1 MITKERKLK
10 INFNHTKKTLQKILN
25 KYLIFINSFQIK
37 SLGKEFMVL

>member
-1 MITKERKLK
+1 MIIKEHKLI
-10 INFNHTKKTLQKILN
+10 INFNHTKNFRKILN